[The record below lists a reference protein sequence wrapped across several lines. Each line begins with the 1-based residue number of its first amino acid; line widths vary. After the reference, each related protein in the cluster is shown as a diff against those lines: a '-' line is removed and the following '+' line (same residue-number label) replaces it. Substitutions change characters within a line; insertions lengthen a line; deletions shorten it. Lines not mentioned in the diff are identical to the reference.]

1 MKNASNILF
10 LILFLLLSN
19 NTAVA
24 QKIDVD
30 SLLTQLIADY
40 KQHKDPQE
48 IIQKAKTGLKIA
60 PDYLDY
66 YLLIGQNFERMQ
78 KSDSAQFYYQ
88 KVISKSDKYPD
99 AYNYLINI
107 EITNKDYD
115 TAMQHIEKAKLL
127 YPEEQLYYDTK
138 KLNIYELQGNRDA
151 ELELMTELIKQN
163 PKKFPFK
170 DRYILLSRKI
180 EEDRIGIQYANTT
193 FNRDGYGPWNQFMA
207 QYIRSRNWGSLIAN
221 INAMNRKS
229 DSAND
234 TNGAQ
239 FELSSY
245 IFTTKKD
252 YIFLNAALSNDEV
265 YPKYR
270 LGASYY
276 ISFLKKW
283 EANFGMRY
291 TKTAADDI
299 PALVLG
305 LGTYYKSF
313 WFNLSS
319 FIQSDDNKINPAFT
333 FTSRYYLDTRYD
345 YLFGILG
352 YGTSPDD
359 DNTSGLYSE
368 RINLSSY
375 RVGAGISKT
384 LYNNYIAGLQ
394 FLYNNQEY
402 APEKRQNE
410 YEITLSLQYK
420 F

>member
-1 MKNASNILF
+1 MKNASYILSIILF
-10 LILFLLLSN
+10 MLLSS
-19 NTAVA
+19 NTAIA

-30 SLLTQLIADY
+30 SLLVQLVSDY
-40 KQHKDPQE
+40 KLDKNPQE
-48 IIQKAKTGLKIA
+48 IIQKAKIGLKIA

-66 YLLIGQNFERMQ
+66 HLLIGQTFERIQ
-78 KSDSAQFYYQ
+78 KVDSAMFHYE

-99 AYNYLINI
+99 AYNRLINL
-107 EITNKDYD
+107 EISNQQYTEALN
-115 TAMQHIEKAKLL
+115 HIEKAKLL
-127 YPEEQLYYDTK
+127 YPENQFYYDTK
-138 KLNIYELQGNRDA
+138 KVNIYELQGNKDA

-163 PKKFPFK
+163 PKNIPFK

-180 EEDRIGIQYANTT
+180 EEDRIGVQYANTT

-207 QYIRSRNWGSLIAN
+207 QYVRTRNWGTLIGN

-229 DSAND
+229 DSTD
-234 TNGAQ
+234 DVNGAQ

-252 YIFLNAALSNDEV
+252 YLFLNAAFSNDEV
-265 YPKYR
+265 FPKYR

-283 EANFGMRY
+283 EANLGMRY
-291 TKTAADDI
+291 TKTATDDI

-305 LGTYYKSF
+305 FGTYYNSF

-319 FIQSDDNKINPAFT
+319 FIQSQDDKINPAFT
-333 FTSRYYLDTRYD
+333 FTSRYYFDTRYD

-368 RINLSSY
+368 RIDLSSY
-375 RVGAGISKT
+375 RIGAGISKT
-384 LYNNYIAGLQ
+384 VFNNYIAGLQ

-402 APEKRQNE
+402 APDKRQNE

>member
-1 MKNASNILF
+1 MKNASYILSIILF
-10 LILFLLLSN
+10 MLLSS
-19 NTAVA
+19 NTAIA

-30 SLLTQLIADY
+30 SLLVQLVSDY
-40 KQHKDPQE
+40 KLDKNPQE
-48 IIQKAKTGLKIA
+48 IIQKAKIGLKIA

-66 YLLIGQNFERMQ
+66 HLLIGQTFERIQ
-78 KSDSAQFYYQ
+78 KVDSAMFHYE

-99 AYNYLINI
+99 AYNRLINL
-107 EITNKDYD
+107 EISNQQYTEALN
-115 TAMQHIEKAKLL
+115 HIEKAKLL
-127 YPEEQLYYDTK
+127 YPENQFYYDTK
-138 KLNIYELQGNRDA
+138 KVNIYELQGNKDA

-163 PKKFPFK
+163 PKNIPFK

-180 EEDRIGIQYANTT
+180 EEDRIGVQYANTT

-207 QYIRSRNWGSLIAN
+207 QYVRTRNWGTLIGN

-229 DSAND
+229 DSTD
-234 TNGAQ
+234 DVNGAQ

-252 YIFLNAALSNDEV
+252 YLFLNAAFSNDEV
-265 YPKYR
+265 FPKYR

-283 EANFGMRY
+283 EANLGMRY
-291 TKTAADDI
+291 TKTATDDI

-305 LGTYYKSF
+305 FGTYYNSF

-319 FIQSDDNKINPAFT
+319 FIQSQDDKINPAFT
-333 FTSRYYLDTRYD
+333 FTSRYYFDTRYD

-359 DNTSGLYSE
+359 DNTSGLYIE
-368 RINLSSY
+368 RIDLSSY
-375 RVGAGISKT
+375 RIGAGISKT
-384 LYNNYIAGLQ
+384 VFNNYIAGLQ

-402 APEKRQNE
+402 APDKRQNE

>member
-1 MKNASNILF
+1 MKNTSYILC
-10 LILFLLLSN
+10 LTWFLLLSN
-19 NTAVA
+19 HAAVA

-30 SLLTQLIADY
+30 SLLVQLVSDY
-40 KQHKDPQE
+40 RENKDPQE

-66 YLLIGQNFERMQ
+66 YLLIGQNFERIKQ
-78 KSDSAQFYYQ
+78 SDSAQFYYK
-88 KVISKSDKYPD
+88 KVILKSDKYPD

-107 EITNKDYD
+107 AINNKDYN
-115 TAMQHIEKAKLL
+115 TAIEYIKKGKLL
-127 YPEEQLYYDTK
+127 YTENQLYYDTK
-138 KLNIYELQGNRDA
+138 KLNIYELQGDAGA
-151 ELELMTELIKQN
+151 ELELMTELIKKN
-163 PKKFPFK
+163 PKNVSFK
-170 DRYILLSRKI
+170 DRYILLSHKT
-180 EEDRIGIQYANTT
+180 EEDRIGLQYANTS

-207 QYIRSRNWGSLIAN
+207 QYIRTRDWGTLIGN

-229 DSAND
+229 DSAED
-234 TNGAQ
+234 VNGAQ

-252 YIFLNAALSNDEV
+252 YLFFNAAFSNDKV

-270 LGASYY
+270 FGASYY

-283 EANFGMRY
+283 EANLGMRY
-291 TKTAADDI
+291 TKTDADEF

-305 LGTYYKSF
+305 MGTYYKSL

-319 FIQSDDNKINPAFT
+319 FLQSDDNKINPAFT

-345 YLFGILG
+345 YLFAVLG

-359 DNTSGLYSE
+359 NNTSGLYSE

-375 RVGAGISKT
+375 RIGAGISKT
-384 LYNNYIAGLQ
+384 IFNNYIAGFQ

-410 YEITLSLQYK
+410 YEITVSLQYK

>member
-1 MKNASNILF
+1 M
-10 LILFLLLSN
+10 
-19 NTAVA
+19 A

-30 SLLTQLIADY
+30 SLLVQLVSDY
-40 KQHKDPQE
+40 KLDKNPEE

-66 YLLIGQNFERMQ
+66 HLLIGQTFERIQ
-78 KSDSAQFYYQ
+78 KTDSAKFHYE
-88 KVISKSDKYPD
+88 KIIAKSDKYPD
-99 AYNYLINI
+99 AYNRLINL
-107 EITNKDYD
+107 EISNQQYTEALN
-115 TAMQHIEKAKLL
+115 HIKEAKLL
-127 YPEEQLYYDTK
+127 FPENQLYYDTK
-138 KLNIYELQGNRDA
+138 RLNTYELQGDEDA
-151 ELELMTELIKQN
+151 ELELMTQLIRQN
-163 PKKFPFK
+163 PKNIPFK
-170 DRYILLSRKI
+170 DRYILLSRKT
-180 EEDRIGIQYANTT
+180 EKDRIGVQYSNTS

-207 QYIRSRNWGSLIAN
+207 QYIRTRNWGSLIAN

-229 DSAND
+229 DLADDAN
-234 TNGAQ
+234 GIQ

-252 YIFLNAALSNDEV
+252 YLFLNTAFSNDEV
-265 YPKYR
+265 FPKYR

-276 ISFLKKW
+276 INFLKKW
-283 EANFGMRY
+283 EANLGMRY

-319 FIQSDDNKINPAFT
+319 FIQSDDDKINPAFT
-333 FTSRYYLDTRYD
+333 FTSRYYFDTRYD

-375 RVGAGISKT
+375 RIGAGISKT
-384 LYNNYIAGLQ
+384 FFNNYIAGLQ
-394 FLYNNQEY
+394 FMYNNQEY
-402 APEKRQNE
+402 APDKKQNE

>member
-1 MKNASNILF
+1 MKNASYILSIILF
-10 LILFLLLSN
+10 MLLSS
-19 NTAVA
+19 NTAIA
-24 QKIDVD
+24 QNIDVD
-30 SLLTQLIADY
+30 SLLVQLVSDY
-40 KQHKDPQE
+40 KLDKNPQE
-48 IIQKAKTGLKIA
+48 IIQKAKIGLKTA

-66 YLLIGQNFERMQ
+66 HLLIGQTFERIQ
-78 KSDSAQFYYQ
+78 KVDSAMFHYE

-99 AYNYLINI
+99 AYNRLINL
-107 EITNKDYD
+107 EISNQQYTEALN
-115 TAMQHIEKAKLL
+115 HIEKAKLL
-127 YPEEQLYYDTK
+127 YPENQFYYDTK
-138 KLNIYELQGNRDA
+138 KVNIYELQGNKDA
-151 ELELMTELIKQN
+151 ELELMTELLKQN
-163 PKKFPFK
+163 PKNIPFK

-180 EEDRIGIQYANTT
+180 EEDRIGVQYANTT

-207 QYIRSRNWGSLIAN
+207 QYVRTRNWGTLIGN

-229 DSAND
+229 DSTD
-234 TNGAQ
+234 DVNGAQ

-245 IFTTKKD
+245 IFTSKKD
-252 YIFLNAALSNDEV
+252 YLFLNAAFSNDEV
-265 YPKYR
+265 FPKYR

-283 EANFGMRY
+283 EANLGMRY
-291 TKTAADDI
+291 TKTATDDI

-305 LGTYYKSF
+305 FGTYYNSF

-319 FIQSDDNKINPAFT
+319 FIQSQDDKINPAFT
-333 FTSRYYLDTRYD
+333 FTSRYYFDTRYD

-368 RINLSSY
+368 RIDLSSY
-375 RVGAGISKT
+375 RIGAGISKT
-384 LYNNYIAGLQ
+384 VFNNYIAGLQ

-402 APEKRQNE
+402 APDKRQNE